1 MMYIHRVIFDL
12 WLHFCWWVVRSSIY
26 QGHSVVL
33 QRIVD
38 LFYEIATLL
47 FRFLTFH
54 DCALKGVT
62 KRRLAL
68 AKWANTDFLWA
79 KKVVS
84 FGSIHLFNKTISRLI
99 TSFFLLISVSP
110 IIKRSLIALC
120 LQIEI
125 PGVYEFSASYF
136 RLIRGL
142 PCRCLGY
149 FKSVLTSAVKVFHI
163 KFLRE
168 CLNDMVVNMLL
179 IFLLFCIKVLK
190 RGCYLRQAEIIW
202 Y

>member
-1 MMYIHRVIFDL
+1 MCGAGSEFCLHVFFFGKTFTGAQTKIALDGISFARAFSVSILDVFMMYIHRVIFDL
-12 WLHFCWWVVRSSIY
+12 WLHFCWRVVRSSIY

-33 QRIVD
+33 QRIVY

-47 FRFLTFH
+47 FKFLTFH

-125 PGVYEFSASYF
+125 QGV
-136 RLIRGL
+136 
-142 PCRCLGY
+142 
-149 FKSVLTSAVKVFHI
+149 
-163 KFLRE
+163 
-168 CLNDMVVNMLL
+168 
-179 IFLLFCIKVLK
+179 
-190 RGCYLRQAEIIW
+190 
-202 Y
+202 